1 MELNIYTDG
10 GSKGNPGPAS
20 IGLVIYQG
28 ARPAGITIQVAE
40 NELVRYREDIGH
52 GTNNEAE
59 YTALIRA
66 LEIVAGEHVLSPENI
81 LSDTFENVTKIQ
93 CFADSELMVK
103 QLNGLYKVKNDA
115 IRQFVFKIRV
125 LESQLRVPI
134 TFHHIRREQ
143 NVLADALVN
152 DADK

>member
-1 MELNIYTDG
+1 MELSIYTDG

-20 IGLVIYQG
+20 IGLVIYNG
-28 ARPAGITIQVAE
+28 PRPAGISIEKAD
-40 NELVRYREDIGH
+40 NELIRYREDIGH

-66 LEIVAGEHVLSPENI
+66 LEIVTGELPGYEKLQDI
-81 LSDTFENVTKIQ
+81 TKVQ

-103 QLNGLYKVKNDA
+103 QLNGLYKVKNDS

-125 LESQLRVPI
+125 LESQLRIPI

-152 DADK
+152 DADKPVVAS